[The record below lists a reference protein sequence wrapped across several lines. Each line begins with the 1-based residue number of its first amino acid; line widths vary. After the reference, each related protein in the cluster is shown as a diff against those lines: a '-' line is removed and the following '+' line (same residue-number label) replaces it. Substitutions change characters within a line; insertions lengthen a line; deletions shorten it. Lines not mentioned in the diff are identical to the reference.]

1 MDIFSVLH
9 QDHENVSTI
18 FKKFEA
24 FKGKQGSAQT
34 CEYLFKELD
43 TELSLHAQVE
53 EDIVYPV
60 FEEKQETREIIEES
74 LDEHKEI
81 ESLLSDL
88 REMPPDDENLEEWM
102 SQLEDLQ
109 ERVEHH
115 VQEEEGQLFPKAK
128 KIISKAEAEQL
139 GENVEATKEE
149 LRGKQDYQE
158 AS

>member
-1 MDIFSVLH
+1 MDVFSVLH

-24 FKGKQGSAQT
+24 FKGKPATSQT
-34 CEYLFKELD
+34 CERLFKELD

-60 FEEKQETREIIEES
+60 FEEKQETRQIIEES
-74 LDEHKEI
+74 IEEHKEI
-81 ESLLSDL
+81 EGLLSDL
-88 REMPPDDENLEEWM
+88 REMPPDDESLEEWM
-102 SQLEDLQ
+102 SQLEELQ
-109 ERVEHH
+109 EKVEHH
-115 VQEEEGQLFPKAK
+115 VQEEEGQLFPKAQ
-128 KIISKAEAEQL
+128 KIISKDEAEQL
-139 GENVEATKEE
+139 GEKVQTTKNE

>member
-43 TELSLHAQVE
+43 RELSLHAQVE

-60 FEEKQETREIIEES
+60 FEKKQETRQIIEES
-74 LDEHKEI
+74 LEEHKEI

-88 REMPPDDENLEEWM
+88 REMPPDDESLEEWM
-102 SQLEDLQ
+102 SQLQELQ
-109 ERVEHH
+109 EKVEHH

-128 KIISKAEAEQL
+128 KIISKDEAEQL
-139 GENVEATKEE
+139 GEKVQTTKDE

>member
-24 FKGKQGSAQT
+24 FKGKQASSQT
-34 CEYLFKELD
+34 CEALFKELD

-60 FEEKQETREIIEES
+60 FEKKQETRQLIEEAIE
-74 LDEHKEI
+74 EHKEI

-88 REMPPDDENLEEWM
+88 REMPPDDESLEDWM
-102 SQLEDLQ
+102 SQLEELK
-109 ERVEHH
+109 EKVEHH
-115 VQEEEGQLFPKAK
+115 VQEEEGQLFPTAK
-128 KIISKAEAEQL
+128 KIISKDEAEQL
-139 GENVEATKEE
+139 GVNVQTTKEE

>member
-60 FEEKQETREIIEES
+60 FEEKQETSEIIEES
-74 LDEHKEI
+74 LEEHKEI

-88 REMPPDDENLEEWM
+88 REMPPDDESLEEWM
-102 SQLEDLQ
+102 SQLDDLQ
-109 ERVEHH
+109 EKVEHH

-128 KIISKAEAEQL
+128 KIISKAEAELL
-139 GENVEATKEE
+139 GEKVQTAKAE

>member
-24 FKGKQGSAQT
+24 FKGKQGSSQT
-34 CEYLFKELD
+34 CEALFKELD

-60 FEEKQETREIIEES
+60 FEKKQETRQLIEEAIE
-74 LDEHKEI
+74 EHKEI

-88 REMPPDDENLEEWM
+88 RDMPPDDESLEEWM
-102 SQLEDLQ
+102 SQLEELK
-109 ERVEHH
+109 ENVEHH

-128 KIISKAEAEQL
+128 KIISKDEAEQL
-139 GENVEATKEE
+139 GENVQTTKEQ
-149 LRGKQDYQE
+149 LRGKQDFQE